1 MKKKKK
7 QNKNS
12 SYSRISSN
20 GYLATKATF
29 LFWRAK
35 SRGDWGEASPNKEA
49 RRGTMGREKEGNKP
63 FLTFHSPNRPP
74 DFLGIPRRGGGL
86 EWLCV
91 GEIET
96 SWPTR
101 PRLLAQL
108 CCFLFFAWFRSW
120 KKARFKS
127 ISRFLV
133 LCIFCLWSRWSFIH
147 SYLDSGSSIASS
159 TKFLPVK
166 RHFSSQVTKKTFNMT
181 LICFIFLLLM
191 HRFFKNSCSYLC

>member
-74 DFLGIPRRGGGL
+74 DFLGIPRRGGGVGVALRRGDRDLLTDPPKVTCPTLLFPVFCLISIL
-86 EWLCV
+86 EESKIQINFTFSCFV
-91 GEIET
+91 Y
-96 SWPTR
+96 
-101 PRLLAQL
+101 
-108 CCFLFFAWFRSW
+108 FLFM
-120 KKARFKS
+120 
-127 ISRFLV
+127 I
-133 LCIFCLWSRWSFIH
+133 
-147 SYLDSGSSIASS
+147 
-159 TKFLPVK
+159 
-166 RHFSSQVTKKTFNMT
+166 
-181 LICFIFLLLM
+181 
-191 HRFFKNSCSYLC
+191 